1 MTETPEIRFEDAFR
15 ELETIIDRLEAGNLS
30 LDESMSLFERGRQ
43 LAIICEQHLNA
54 AELKVS
60 QLLGEDENDL
70 RTEIVE

>member
-15 ELETIIDRLEAGNLS
+15 ELESIIDRLEAGNLS

-43 LAIICEQHLNA
+43 LAILCEQHLNA